1 MTAKAAPADGPMP
14 GLRERGKR
22 RRTER
27 ILDAALELLRE
38 DPEGNVTVERIADR
52 AEVSPMTVFNLVG
65 NREQLWSAMADRALE
80 SLDVQSITADDPQER
95 ARRIVDAVVRVL
107 RSDAA
112 VFRAL
117 LSGWGSSGH
126 MLAHDPTNA
135 LMQCLQD
142 AADAGHIRADV
153 NLRRYGEVM
162 SAGLIGTIQQWTA
175 GLLGDRAFGTRA
187 RAVVDVVFAAGRI
200 ETIETK
206 VDGSLT

>member
-1 MTAKAAPADGPMP
+1 MNAKAARAEGPPP

-38 DPEGNVTVERIADR
+38 DPEANLTVERIADR

-80 SLDVQSITADDPQER
+80 GLDVQSITADNPQER

-117 LSGWGSSGH
+117 LSGWSKGGH
-126 MLAHDPTNA
+126 VLAHDPTNA
-135 LMQCLQD
+135 LIQCLQD

-153 NLRRYGEVM
+153 NLRRHGEVM

-187 RAVVDVVFAAGRI
+187 RAVVDVVFSAAQ
-200 ETIETK
+200 
-206 VDGSLT
+206 S

>member
-1 MTAKAAPADGPMP
+1 VNAKASRAEEPSP

-38 DPEGNVTVERIADR
+38 DPDANLTVERIADR

-80 SLDVQSITADDPQER
+80 GLDVESITADDPQER
-95 ARRIVDAVVRVL
+95 ARRIVDAVVRIL

-117 LSGWGSSGH
+117 LSGWSKGGH
-126 MLAHDPTNA
+126 VLAQDPTNA
-135 LMQCLQD
+135 LIQCLQD
-142 AADAGHIRADV
+142 AADAGHIRAEV

-187 RAVVDVVFAAGRI
+187 RAVVDVVFAAA
-200 ETIETK
+200 K
-206 VDGSLT
+206 AD

>member
-1 MTAKAAPADGPMP
+1 VNAKAARAEGPPP

-38 DPEGNVTVERIADR
+38 DPEGNLTVERIADR

-80 SLDVQSITADDPQER
+80 GLDVQSITADNPQER

-117 LSGWGSSGH
+117 LSGWSKGGH
-126 MLAHDPTNA
+126 VLAHDPTNA
-135 LMQCLQD
+135 LIQCLQD

-153 NLRRYGEVM
+153 NLRRHGEVM

-187 RAVVDVVFAAGRI
+187 RAVVDVVFSAAQ
-200 ETIETK
+200 
-206 VDGSLT
+206 S

>member
-95 ARRIVDAVVRVL
+95 ARRIVDAVVRIL

>member
-1 MTAKAAPADGPMP
+1 VSANTTRAQVPPP

-38 DPEGNVTVERIADR
+38 DPEGNLTVDRIAER

-65 NREQLWSAMADRALE
+65 NREQLWNAMADRALDG
-80 SLDVQSITADDPQER
+80 LDMQSITADDPQER
-95 ARRIVDAVVRVL
+95 ARRIVDAVVRIL

-117 LSGWGSSGH
+117 LSGWSHGGH
-126 MLAHDPTNA
+126 VLTHDPTNA
-135 LMQCLQD
+135 LIQCLQD
-142 AADAGHIRADV
+142 AADAGRIRPDV
-153 NLRRYGEVM
+153 NLRLHGEVM

-187 RAVVDVVFAAGRI
+187 RAVVDVVFAAAQA
-200 ETIETK
+200 
-206 VDGSLT
+206 

>member
-1 MTAKAAPADGPMP
+1 MTAKAARAEGPPP

-117 LSGWGSSGH
+117 LSGWSNGGH
-126 MLAHDPTNA
+126 VLVHDPTNA
-135 LMQCLQD
+135 LIQCLQD

-153 NLRRYGEVM
+153 NLRRHGEVI

-175 GLLGDRAFGTRA
+175 GLLGDRAFGNRA
-187 RAVVDVVFAAGRI
+187 RAVVDVVFAAAQA
-200 ETIETK
+200 
-206 VDGSLT
+206 

>member
-1 MTAKAAPADGPMP
+1 VSARPARAQGPPP

-38 DPEGNVTVERIADR
+38 DPEGNLTVERIADR

-65 NREQLWSAMADRALE
+65 NREQLWRAMADRALE
-80 SLDVQSITADDPQER
+80 SLDIESITADDPQER
-95 ARRIVDAVVRVL
+95 ARRIVDAVLRVL

-117 LSGWGSSGH
+117 LSGWSHGGH
-126 MLAHDPTNA
+126 VLTHDPTSA
-135 LMQCLQD
+135 LIQCLQD
-142 AADAGHIRADV
+142 AADAGRIRPDV
-153 NLRRYGEVM
+153 NLRLHGEVM

-187 RAVVDVVFAAGRI
+187 RAVVDVVFAAA
-200 ETIETK
+200 K
-206 VDGSLT
+206 A

>member
-1 MTAKAAPADGPMP
+1 VSAKASRAEEPPP

-22 RRTER
+22 RRTAR

-38 DPEGNVTVERIADR
+38 DPDANLTVERIADR

-80 SLDVQSITADDPQER
+80 GLDVESITADDPQER
-95 ARRIVDAVVRVL
+95 ARRIVDAVVRIL

-117 LSGWGSSGH
+117 LSGWSKGGH
-126 MLAHDPTNA
+126 VLAQDPTNA
-135 LMQCLQD
+135 LIQCLQD
-142 AADAGHIRADV
+142 AADAGRIRADV

-187 RAVVDVVFAAGRI
+187 RAVVDVVFAAA
-200 ETIETK
+200 K
-206 VDGSLT
+206 AD

>member
-1 MTAKAAPADGPMP
+1 MTAKAARAEEPPA

-38 DPEGNVTVERIADR
+38 SPEENLTVERIADR

-117 LSGWGSSGH
+117 LSGWGKSGH
-126 MLAHDPTNA
+126 VLAHDPTNA
-135 LMQCLQD
+135 LIQCLQD
-142 AADAGHIRADV
+142 AADAGHIRAGV
-153 NLRRYGEVM
+153 NLRRHGEVM
-162 SAGLIGTIQQWTA
+162 SAGLIGAIQQWTA
-175 GLLGDRAFGTRA
+175 GLLGDRAFGIRA
-187 RAVVDVVFAAGRI
+187 RAVVDVVFSAAQA
-200 ETIETK
+200 
-206 VDGSLT
+206 

>member
-1 MTAKAAPADGPMP
+1 VSAKASRAEEPPP

-22 RRTER
+22 RRTAR

-38 DPEGNVTVERIADR
+38 DPDANLTVERIADR

-80 SLDVQSITADDPQER
+80 GLDVESITADDPQER
-95 ARRIVDAVVRVL
+95 ARRIVDAVVRIL

-117 LSGWGSSGH
+117 LSGWSKGGH
-126 MLAHDPTNA
+126 VLAQDPTNA
-135 LMQCLQD
+135 LIQCLQD

-187 RAVVDVVFAAGRI
+187 RAVVDVVFAAA
-200 ETIETK
+200 K
-206 VDGSLT
+206 A

>member
-1 MTAKAAPADGPMP
+1 MSAKASRAEEPPP

-22 RRTER
+22 RRTAR

-38 DPEGNVTVERIADR
+38 DPDANLTVERIADR

-80 SLDVQSITADDPQER
+80 GLDVESITADDPQER
-95 ARRIVDAVVRVL
+95 ARRIVDAVVRIL

-117 LSGWGSSGH
+117 LSGWSKGGH
-126 MLAHDPTNA
+126 VLAQDPTNA
-135 LMQCLQD
+135 LIQCLQD

-187 RAVVDVVFAAGRI
+187 RAVVDVVFAAA
-200 ETIETK
+200 K
-206 VDGSLT
+206 A

>member
-1 MTAKAAPADGPMP
+1 VSAKAVRAEEPPL

-27 ILDAALELLRE
+27 ILDAALDLLRE
-38 DPEGNVTVERIADR
+38 DPDGNVTVERIADR
-52 AEVSPMTVFNLVG
+52 AEVSAMTVFNLMG

-80 SLDVQSITADDPQER
+80 GLDVESITADDPHER
-95 ARRIVDAVVRVL
+95 AHRIVDAVVRIL

-117 LSGWGSSGH
+117 LSGWSSSGH
-126 MLAHDPTNA
+126 VLAHDPTNA
-135 LMQCLQD
+135 LIQCLRD
-142 AADAGHIRADV
+142 AADAGHLRADV

-175 GLLGDRAFGTRA
+175 GLIGDRAFGIRA
-187 RAVVDVVFAAGRI
+187 RAVVDVVFAAA
-200 ETIETK
+200 EA
-206 VDGSLT
+206 

>member
-1 MTAKAAPADGPMP
+1 
-14 GLRERGKR
+14 LRERGKR

-38 DPEGNVTVERIADR
+38 DPDASLTVERIADR

-80 SLDVQSITADDPQER
+80 GLDVQSITADDPQER
-95 ARRIVDAVVRVL
+95 ARRIVDAVVRIL

-117 LSGWGSSGH
+117 LSGWSNSGH
-126 MLAHDPTNA
+126 VLAHDPTNA
-135 LMQCLQD
+135 LIQCLQD
-142 AADAGHIRADV
+142 AADAGQIRAEV

-187 RAVVDVVFAAGRI
+187 RAVVDVVFAAA
-200 ETIETK
+200 K
-206 VDGSLT
+206 A

>member
-1 MTAKAAPADGPMP
+1 MSAKASRAEEPFP

-27 ILDAALELLRE
+27 ILDAALEQLRE
-38 DPEGNVTVERIADR
+38 DPEGNLTVERIADR

-80 SLDVQSITADDPQER
+80 GLDVESITADDPQER
-95 ARRIVDAVVRVL
+95 ARRIVDAVVRIL

-117 LSGWGSSGH
+117 LSGWSKGGH
-126 MLAHDPTNA
+126 VLAQDPTNA
-135 LMQCLQD
+135 LIQCLQD
-142 AADAGHIRADV
+142 AADAGHIRAEV

-187 RAVVDVVFAAGRI
+187 RAVVDVVFAAA
-200 ETIETK
+200 K
-206 VDGSLT
+206 AD

>member
-1 MTAKAAPADGPMP
+1 MNAKAARAEGPPP

-38 DPEGNVTVERIADR
+38 DPEANLTVERIADR

-80 SLDVQSITADDPQER
+80 GLDVQSITADNPQER

-117 LSGWGSSGH
+117 LSGWSKGGH
-126 MLAHDPTNA
+126 VLAHDPTNA
-135 LMQCLQD
+135 LIQCLQD
-142 AADAGHIRADV
+142 AADAGQIRADV
-153 NLRRYGEVM
+153 NLRRHGEVM

-187 RAVVDVVFAAGRI
+187 RAVVDVVFSAAR
-200 ETIETK
+200 
-206 VDGSLT
+206 S

>member
-1 MTAKAAPADGPMP
+1 VSAKPVRAQGPPP

-38 DPEGNVTVERIADR
+38 DPEGNLTVERIADR

-65 NREQLWSAMADRALE
+65 NREQLWRAMADRALE
-80 SLDVQSITADDPQER
+80 SLDVESITADEPQER

-117 LSGWGSSGH
+117 LSGWSHGGH
-126 MLAHDPTNA
+126 VLTHDPTNA
-135 LMQCLQD
+135 LIQCLQD
-142 AADAGHIRADV
+142 AADAGRIRPDV
-153 NLRRYGEVM
+153 NLRLHGEVM
-162 SAGLIGTIQQWTA
+162 SAGIIGTIQQWTA
-175 GLLGDRAFGTRA
+175 GLLTDRTFGIRA
-187 RAVVDVVFAAGRI
+187 RAVVDVVFAAAQA
-200 ETIETK
+200 
-206 VDGSLT
+206 

>member
-1 MTAKAAPADGPMP
+1 VSAKASRAEEPSG
-14 GLRERGKR
+14 GLRERGKG

-38 DPEGNVTVERIADR
+38 DPDANLTVERIADR

-80 SLDVQSITADDPQER
+80 GLDVESITADDPQER
-95 ARRIVDAVVRVL
+95 ARRIVDAVVRIL

-117 LSGWGSSGH
+117 LSGWSKGGH
-126 MLAHDPTNA
+126 VLAQDPTNA
-135 LMQCLQD
+135 LIQCLQD

-187 RAVVDVVFAAGRI
+187 RAVVDVVFGAA
-200 ETIETK
+200 K
-206 VDGSLT
+206 A

>member
-1 MTAKAAPADGPMP
+1 VSAKPARAQGPPP

-38 DPEGNVTVERIADR
+38 DPEGNLTVERIADR

-65 NREQLWSAMADRALE
+65 NREQLWRAMADRALE
-80 SLDVQSITADDPQER
+80 SLDVESITADEPQER

-117 LSGWGSSGH
+117 LSGWSHGGH
-126 MLAHDPTNA
+126 VLTHDPTNA
-135 LMQCLQD
+135 LIQCLQD
-142 AADAGHIRADV
+142 AADAGRIRPDV
-153 NLRRYGEVM
+153 NLRLHGEVM
-162 SAGLIGTIQQWTA
+162 SAGIIGTIQQWTA
-175 GLLGDRAFGTRA
+175 GLLTDRTFGIRA
-187 RAVVDVVFAAGRI
+187 RAVVDVVFAAAQA
-200 ETIETK
+200 
-206 VDGSLT
+206 

>member
-1 MTAKAAPADGPMP
+1 MSARSAEVDGPPP
-14 GLRERGKR
+14 GLRERGKV

-27 ILDAALELLRE
+27 ILDAGLELLRE
-38 DPEGNVTVERIADR
+38 DPEENLTVERIAAR
-52 AEVSPMTVFNLVG
+52 AEVAPMTVFNLVG

-117 LSGWGSSGH
+117 LSGWSNGGH
-126 MLAHDPTNA
+126 LLAHDPTNA
-135 LMQCLQD
+135 LIECLQE
-142 AADAGHIRADV
+142 AADAGHVRADV
-153 NLRRYGEVM
+153 NLRSYGEVM
-162 SAGLIGTIQQWTA
+162 SAGLVGTIQQWTA

-187 RAVVDVVFAAGRI
+187 RAVVDVVFSAARA
-200 ETIETK
+200 
-206 VDGSLT
+206 

>member
-1 MTAKAAPADGPMP
+1 VSAKASRAEEPFP

-27 ILDAALELLRE
+27 ILDAALEQLRE
-38 DPEGNVTVERIADR
+38 DPEGNLTVERIADR

-65 NREQLWSAMADRALE
+65 NREQLWIAMADRALE
-80 SLDVQSITADDPQER
+80 GLDVESITADDPQER
-95 ARRIVDAVVRVL
+95 ARRIVDAVVRIL

-117 LSGWGSSGH
+117 LSGWSKGGH
-126 MLAHDPTNA
+126 VLAQDPTNA
-135 LMQCLQD
+135 LIHCLQD
-142 AADAGHIRADV
+142 AADAGHIRAEV

-187 RAVVDVVFAAGRI
+187 RAVVDVVFAAA
-200 ETIETK
+200 K
-206 VDGSLT
+206 A

>member
-1 MTAKAAPADGPMP
+1 VNAKPARAQGPPP

-38 DPEGNVTVERIADR
+38 DPEGNLTVERIADR

-65 NREQLWSAMADRALE
+65 NREQLWRAMADRALE
-80 SLDVQSITADDPQER
+80 GLDVQSITADDPQER

-117 LSGWGSSGH
+117 LSGWSNSGH
-126 MLAHDPTNA
+126 VLAHDPTNA
-135 LMQCLQD
+135 LIQCLQD
-142 AADAGHIRADV
+142 AADAGRIRPDV
-153 NLRRYGEVM
+153 DLRRHGEVM

-187 RAVVDVVFAAGRI
+187 RAVVDVVFAAAQA
-200 ETIETK
+200 
-206 VDGSLT
+206 

>member
-1 MTAKAAPADGPMP
+1 MSAKAARAQGTEP

-27 ILDAALELLRE
+27 ILDAALEILRE
-38 DPEGNVTVERIADR
+38 DPEGNLTVERIADR

-80 SLDVQSITADDPQER
+80 GLDVQSITADNPQER

-117 LSGWGSSGH
+117 LSGWSKGGH
-126 MLAHDPTNA
+126 VLAHDPTNA
-135 LMQCLQD
+135 LIQCLQD

-153 NLRRYGEVM
+153 NLRRHGEVM

-187 RAVVDVVFAAGRI
+187 RAVVDVVFSAAQ
-200 ETIETK
+200 
-206 VDGSLT
+206 S

>member
-1 MTAKAAPADGPMP
+1 MSAKASRVEEPSP

-38 DPEGNVTVERIADR
+38 DPDANLTVERIADR

-80 SLDVQSITADDPQER
+80 GLDVESITADDPQER
-95 ARRIVDAVVRVL
+95 ARRIVDAVVRIL

-117 LSGWGSSGH
+117 LSGWSKGGH
-126 MLAHDPTNA
+126 VLAQDPTNA
-135 LMQCLQD
+135 LIQCLQD
-142 AADAGHIRADV
+142 AADAGHIRAEV

-187 RAVVDVVFAAGRI
+187 RAVVDVVFAAA
-200 ETIETK
+200 K
-206 VDGSLT
+206 A

>member
-1 MTAKAAPADGPMP
+1 MSAKASRAEEPSP
-14 GLRERGKR
+14 GLRVRGKR

-27 ILDAALELLRE
+27 ILDAALEQLRE
-38 DPEGNVTVERIADR
+38 DPEGNLTVERIADR

-80 SLDVQSITADDPQER
+80 GLDVESITADDPQER
-95 ARRIVDAVVRVL
+95 ARRIVDAVVRIL

-117 LSGWGSSGH
+117 LSGWSKGGH
-126 MLAHDPTNA
+126 VLAQDPTNA
-135 LMQCLQD
+135 LIQCLQD
-142 AADAGHIRADV
+142 AADAGHIRAEV

-175 GLLGDRAFGTRA
+175 GLIGDRAFGIRA
-187 RAVVDVVFAAGRI
+187 RAVVDVVFAAA
-200 ETIETK
+200 EA
-206 VDGSLT
+206 

>member
-1 MTAKAAPADGPMP
+1 MSAKASRAEEPSP

-22 RRTER
+22 QRTER
-27 ILDAALELLRE
+27 ILDAALEQLRE
-38 DPEGNVTVERIADR
+38 DPEGNLTVERIADR

-80 SLDVQSITADDPQER
+80 GLDVESITADDPQER
-95 ARRIVDAVVRVL
+95 ARRIVDAVVRIL

-117 LSGWGSSGH
+117 LSGWSKGGH
-126 MLAHDPTNA
+126 VLAQDPTNA
-135 LMQCLQD
+135 LIQCLQD
-142 AADAGHIRADV
+142 AADAGHIRAEV

-187 RAVVDVVFAAGRI
+187 RAVVDVVFAAA
-200 ETIETK
+200 K
-206 VDGSLT
+206 A

>member
-1 MTAKAAPADGPMP
+1 
-14 GLRERGKR
+14 
-22 RRTER
+22 
-27 ILDAALELLRE
+27 
-38 DPEGNVTVERIADR
+38 
-52 AEVSPMTVFNLVG
+52 MTVFNLVG

-80 SLDVQSITADDPQER
+80 GLDVESITADDPQER
-95 ARRIVDAVVRVL
+95 ARRIVDAVVRIL

-117 LSGWGSSGH
+117 LSGWSKGGH
-126 MLAHDPTNA
+126 VLAQDPTNA
-135 LMQCLQD
+135 LIQCLQD

-187 RAVVDVVFAAGRI
+187 RAVVDVVFAAA
-200 ETIETK
+200 K
-206 VDGSLT
+206 A

>member
-1 MTAKAAPADGPMP
+1 MTAKAARADGPMP

-38 DPEGNVTVERIADR
+38 DPEGNLTVDRIADR

-65 NREQLWSAMADRALE
+65 NREQLWSAMADRALD

-117 LSGWGSSGH
+117 LSGWSKSGH
-126 MLAHDPTNA
+126 VLAHDPTNA

-153 NLRRYGEVM
+153 NLRRHGEVM

-175 GLLGDRAFGTRA
+175 GLLGDRAFGSRA
-187 RAVVDVVFAAGRI
+187 RAVVDVVFAAAQA
-200 ETIETK
+200 
-206 VDGSLT
+206 